1 MSATELVVRPARL
14 NDVEKMQVMISR
26 YAERRLML
34 NRKLL
39 ELYSDIREYQVVA
52 RGDEILGTCA
62 LHIFW
67 SDLAEIRALT
77 VAEELQGKG
86 YGKKLVEACIAEARL
101 LGLKRVFALTY
112 VGDFFLR
119 IGFRAAAKEELPQKV
134 WMECVRCPK
143 FPNCDEQALLKDVDG

>member
-1 MSATELVVRPARL
+1 MADAALVVRPARL
-14 NDVEKMQVMISR
+14 TDVEKMQALISR

-77 VAEELQGKG
+77 VAEELQGRG
-86 YGKKLVEACIAEARL
+86 YGGRLVDACIAEARH
-101 LGLKRVFALTY
+101 LGIRRVFALTY
-112 VGDFFLR
+112 VGGFFQK
-119 IGFRAAAKEELPQKV
+119 IGFRDAAKSELPQKV

-143 FPNCDEQALLKDVDG
+143 FPNCDEQALVKDLD